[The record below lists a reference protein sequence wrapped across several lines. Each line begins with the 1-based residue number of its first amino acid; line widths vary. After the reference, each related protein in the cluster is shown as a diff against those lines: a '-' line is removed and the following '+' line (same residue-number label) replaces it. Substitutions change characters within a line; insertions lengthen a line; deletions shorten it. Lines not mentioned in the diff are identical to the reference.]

1 MHVLYPKFRTTDDVS
16 AWAGDNLGVTLALF
30 DYGEDIF
37 VSHLRRQEK
46 SPKGSGARAM
56 AGLTHFADNI
66 GKPLTLVVI
75 SGEPRLIAYYSR
87 FGFHPVGSSARHG
100 ENVRMRRDP
109 QSAEIYSQTQEFFD
123 VRRSLGSDLG
133 SSA

>member
-1 MHVLYPKFRTTDDVS
+1 MDVFYRKFRTPDDVS
-16 AWAGDNLGVTLALF
+16 AWAGNTLGVTLALI

-37 VSHLRRQEK
+37 VSHLQRQDK

-56 AGLTHFADNI
+56 AGLTHFADDI

-75 SGEPRLIAYYSR
+75 SGEPRLVAYYSQ
-87 FGFHPVGSSARHG
+87 FGFYPIGSPARHG

-109 QSAEIYSQTQEFFD
+109 RSAEINSQFQELFD
-123 VRRSLGSDLG
+123 VRRSLRSDLG